1 MYNDIYGSFGPYS
14 PTDEVFNATSE
25 FITGFLAFF
34 GAFYFL
40 LVIAFLVVGVVYF
53 IAQWKLYQKAGE
65 AGWKCLI
72 PFYNEWVR
80 IRIALGR
87 TSVGWFILSLVPILS
102 ILEHYYI
109 SFYFAKRYSGKD
121 SIALLYL
128 LLPLVTA
135 VLMAYSNRYQYI
147 ANRDR
152 VDSGRGG
159 IDGDWP
165 LWANEESSY
174 RADDFFYRPF
184 GQETTNEEH
193 VRYDSR
199 HDRHGEQA
207 RKPYFSPESA
217 PNETNR
223 PDSPQQETVEE

>member
-1 MYNDIYGSFGPYS
+1 MPTDFYGSFGTTS
-14 PTDEVFNATSE
+14 PTNPFLEESSDSIA
-25 FITGFLAFF
+25 GFLAFI
-34 GAFYFL
+34 GAFYLIFA
-40 LVIAFLVVGVVYF
+40 LVFLVFAIVSI

-87 TSVGWFILSLVPILS
+87 TSVGWFIVSLIPGLS
-102 ILEHYYI
+102 IVEHYYV

-121 SIALLYL
+121 SIALLYFV
-128 LLPLVTA
+128 LPLITA
-135 VLMAYSNRYQYI
+135 LLMAYSNRYQYI

-159 IDGDWP
+159 VDGDWP

-174 RADDFFYRPF
+174 RAEDLFSRPVGPE
-184 GQETTNEEH
+184 GQAEEQ

-199 HDRHGEQA
+199 YAGRSEQA
-207 RKPYFSPESA
+207 RKPYYSSNDA
-217 PNETNR
+217 PNDNK
-223 PDSPQQETVEE
+223 DSGASEEGTKEE

>member
-1 MYNDIYGSFGPYS
+1 MPNDFYGSFGATS
-14 PTDEVFNATSE
+14 PTDAFLEETSDS
-25 FITGFLAFF
+25 IAGFLAFF
-34 GAFYFL
+34 GAFYLFFVLFFL
-40 LVIAFLVVGVVYF
+40 ALAIVSI

-87 TSVGWFILSLVPILS
+87 TSVGWFILALVPGLNI
-102 ILEHYYI
+102 IEQYYI
-109 SFYFAKRYSGKD
+109 GFYFGKRYSGKD
-121 SIALLYL
+121 SMALLYL

-135 VLMAYSNRYQYI
+135 ILMAYSNRYQYI

-165 LWANEESSY
+165 LWANEEAPY
-174 RADDFFYRPF
+174 RADDLFTSSVGP
-184 GQETTNEEH
+184 EERVEEQ

-199 HDRHGEQA
+199 YASSDEQA
-207 RKPYFSPESA
+207 RKPYYSSNDA
-217 PNETNR
+217 TNDR
-223 PDSPQQETVEE
+223 ENPGASEEKTGEE